1 MPRPVCPR
9 YPLYMRL
16 GGPQSQSRR
25 FGEEVS
31 PTPIGI
37 RTSDRPARSLSYLT
51 DYPMPDPRNHVRA
64 IIISSLFICGLHK
77 HAAST
82 QMDKARSRWSCC
94 YFSDISV
101 TAVLVPEESI
111 NNTAWHGNSGGRNQT
126 CPCSVLS
133 LLARELRFYNAKRKM
148 LTVLFNKWNS
158 VFSKLMCSCSH
169 IFIRYHKMKTNFA
182 RACNFY
188 LK

>member
-1 MPRPVCPR
+1 MPWPLCPR

-16 GGPQSQSRR
+16 SGPQSQSRR

-37 RTSDRPARSLSYLT
+37 RTSGRPARSLSYLT
-51 DYPMPDPRNHVRA
+51 DYAMPDPRYHVRA

-82 QMDKARSRWSCC
+82 QKDKPRSGWSCC
-94 YFSDISV
+94 YFSDISI
-101 TAVLVPEESI
+101 TAVLVLEEST
-111 NNTAWHGNSGGRNQT
+111 NNNAWQDNTGGRNQT

-133 LLARELRFYNAKRKM
+133 LLARELRLYNAKWKM
-148 LTVLFNKWNS
+148 LTVSFNKRNS
-158 VFSKLMCSCSH
+158 VFCRWMCSYSH
-169 IFIRYHKMKTNFA
+169 VFIRYHKIKTNFA
-182 RACNFY
+182 RTCNFY